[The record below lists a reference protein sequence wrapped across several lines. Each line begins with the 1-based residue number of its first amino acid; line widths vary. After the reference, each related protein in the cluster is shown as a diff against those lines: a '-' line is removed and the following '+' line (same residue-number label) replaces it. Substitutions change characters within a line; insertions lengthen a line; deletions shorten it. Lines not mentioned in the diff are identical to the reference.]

1 MRGEKL
7 TAEAEQRLGTLYRS
21 EYRSIRRYFRK
32 RLGENEAEDA
42 AALVFVR
49 LARAYDAGRDPD
61 LGLIVN
67 AVAVDE
73 MRARRYRPSSYGLK
87 PGEIEEPVL
96 YVVEPETSPRRSFRA
111 AFDTAL
117 RGLPGAERDAFILI
131 ELRGLTSREAAGVLD
146 TSHMTIHRRAES
158 ARLTVAKEIT

>member
-7 TAEAEQRLGTLYRS
+7 TAKAEQRLGELYRS

-32 RLGENEAEDA
+32 RLGENEADDA

-49 LARAYDAGRDPD
+49 LARAYDAGRDPE

-73 MRARRYRPSSYGLK
+73 MRARRYRPSPYGLK
-87 PGEIEEPVL
+87 PGQPEEPL
-96 YVVEPETSPRRSFRA
+96 WCGVVPETSPRRSFRA

-117 RGLPGAERDAFILI
+117 RGLPEDERDAFILI

-158 ARLTVAKEIT
+158 ARLQVREEIT